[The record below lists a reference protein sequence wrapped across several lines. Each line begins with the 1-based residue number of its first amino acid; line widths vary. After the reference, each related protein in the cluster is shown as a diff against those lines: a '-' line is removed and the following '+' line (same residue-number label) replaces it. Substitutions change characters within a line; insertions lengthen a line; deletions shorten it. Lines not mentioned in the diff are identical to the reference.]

1 MGDMDLEKALAIAVH
16 NSDGDPQLFAY
27 LLSAP
32 ISAWMQAGLLNK
44 EVGEDVIQLL
54 RKLHPPMF

>member
-16 NSDGDPQLFAY
+16 DSDGDPQLFAY

-32 ISAWMQAGLLNK
+32 LNAWIQAGLLNK
-44 EVGEDVIQLL
+44 EVGEDAIQLL
-54 RKLHPPMF
+54 RKLHPPMC